1 MKRKKKFPKMK
12 RALPLA
18 LVVVMM
24 MTMFVLGTSAQEIKG
39 FEVCDHFMDLTVVM
53 TNDEAWANLDDTYDE
68 SSNTH
73 YVYLDCPVC
82 KIRYQVFF
90 ENTVMDYQNGYVIF
104 RPNFCGDN
112 GYLYDFSDERNRLT
126 DFLGLEYFDSLD
138 ENIDDGE
145 SFETCQVVKRIVMHH
160 ESSDGSM
167 VGEMT
172 DTITTS
178 FGGLLKGVGAS
189 IVNFFDKTVIA
200 ENGGL
205 TTLAT
210 WTLAFLGIG
219 FGFMVVKFITNKVRK
234 K

>member
-24 MTMFVLGTSAQEIKG
+24 MTMFVVSASASVMYRDTEL
-39 FEVCDHFMDLTVVM
+39 CDHLLDYDNPIYFFADVFEYNDDDARIEFTCPECGQRFEIGCPLGEPAEGDRCKVMLGVDGDTNEVWVDLFYYSGDTDSKHGATEYLTYANKLASAAPPSTG
-53 TNDEAWANLDDTYDE
+53 TNTPD
-68 SSNTH
+68 
-73 YVYLDCPVC
+73 
-82 KIRYQVFF
+82 
-90 ENTVMDYQNGYVIF
+90 
-104 RPNFCGDN
+104 
-112 GYLYDFSDERNRLT
+112 
-126 DFLGLEYFDSLD
+126 
-138 ENIDDGE
+138 
-145 SFETCQVVKRIVMHH
+145 
-160 ESSDGSM
+160 SM

-189 IVNFFDKTVIA
+189 IVNFFDKTIIA